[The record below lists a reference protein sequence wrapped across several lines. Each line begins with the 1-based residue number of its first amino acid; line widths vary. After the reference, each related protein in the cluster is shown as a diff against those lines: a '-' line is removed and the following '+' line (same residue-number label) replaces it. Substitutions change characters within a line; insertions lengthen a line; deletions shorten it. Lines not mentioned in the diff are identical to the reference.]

1 MADGGRRE
9 GRRREDLTLFPPR
22 RETYNLNALQLILI
36 LIPILGP
43 TRVLGLVDLRF
54 EIGDLSKIKLSNR
67 IFYNLKR
74 LSNQTKYI

>member
-1 MADGGRRE
+1 M
-9 GRRREDLTLFPPR
+9 TLFPPR
-22 RETYNLNALQLILI
+22 RETYNLNALQPILI
-36 LIPILGP
+36 LNPILEP

-74 LSNQTKYI
+74 LSNQTK

>member
-36 LIPILGP
+36 LNPILEP
-43 TRVLGLVDLRF
+43 TRVLGLVDLSF
-54 EIGDLSKIKLSNR
+54 EI
-67 IFYNLKR
+67 
-74 LSNQTKYI
+74 

>member
-1 MADGGRRE
+1 
-9 GRRREDLTLFPPR
+9 LTLFPPR
-22 RETYNLNALQLILI
+22 RETYNLNALQPILI
-36 LIPILGP
+36 LNPILEP

-74 LSNQTKYI
+74 LSNQTK